1 MFSDVRKRVKNFDF
15 LFTIPKIVFPLIMGI
30 VRSWTP
36 CVHPTSVIRRDPS
49 GSPSGAQKTLG
60 SIRILDPDG
69 FSSIRKNFRK
79 KYILIRTAEGCISQP
94 NYLINSDPGGKPLI
108 RTEIS
113 SIRTKISGLPDDW
126 GRTYLH
132 HHCVRG
138 SDCDYICVRM
148 C

>member
-1 MFSDVRKRVKNFDF
+1 MYNVR
-15 LFTIPKIVFPLIMGI
+15 LFIAIVAFWIILCRCIKCSFCAGHTTMHTNNWI
-30 VRSWTP
+30 VRNSVVRQLDHRRTRQ
-36 CVHPTSVIRRDPS
+36 HPTSVIRRDPS

-113 SIRTKISGLPDDW
+113 SIRTKISGLPDD
-126 GRTYLH
+126 
-132 HHCVRG
+132 
-138 SDCDYICVRM
+138 
-148 C
+148 